1 MSLKI
6 IRLTEGESYRLTDN
20 EFQSFSA
27 LLRNNSSIPAKIK
40 GKSLFFDDYTIGS
53 ITAGNTSIIINPRIK
68 GMKTNDYFEMQLYVD
83 GIETD
88 NLRTLLGESNQY
100 GMEQSLINL
109 FLSQTLKLTRKGLEG
124 QFINKVDLTNIIHG
138 RILVEQI
145 QPIDLLRDRVPVE
158 YSVHSLKTTENKI
171 IKLALDKCRQ
181 LIQTPNQLKKL
192 GLVSSYFEDI
202 NVFSSDYKRLKEKL
216 SYTYTSYANSFYP
229 LELKLAQKI
238 IEGITLNMRKNELLG
253 SSYLVNS
260 NNIFESYG
268 RKVIKNGLRM
278 KVEKWKEPRHMAKF
292 LYKNFS
298 YYKSYIP
305 DILLGYQQES
315 RTTYAL
321 LDTKNKDISDLQ
333 NAAKL
338 PDLYQVIFYCQQLH
352 TNYGGLVYPSTK
364 DLPPIRVNIDKFS
377 KLNFYIFS
385 INFTKPIKIRNREF
399 VNNVKKVFYL
409 N

>member
-145 QPIDLLRDRVPVE
+145 QPIDLLR
-158 YSVHSLKTTENKI
+158 N
-171 IKLALDKCRQ
+171 
-181 LIQTPNQLKKL
+181 
-192 GLVSSYFEDI
+192 GI
-202 NVFSSDYKRLKEKL
+202 N
-216 SYTYTSYANSFYP
+216 
-229 LELKLAQKI
+229 
-238 IEGITLNMRKNELLG
+238 
-253 SSYLVNS
+253 
-260 NNIFESYG
+260 
-268 RKVIKNGLRM
+268 
-278 KVEKWKEPRHMAKF
+278 
-292 LYKNFS
+292 
-298 YYKSYIP
+298 
-305 DILLGYQQES
+305 
-315 RTTYAL
+315 
-321 LDTKNKDISDLQ
+321 
-333 NAAKL
+333 L
-338 PDLYQVIFYCQQLH
+338 PMI
-352 TNYGGLVYPSTK
+352 
-364 DLPPIRVNIDKFS
+364 
-377 KLNFYIFS
+377 
-385 INFTKPIKIRNREF
+385 
-399 VNNVKKVFYL
+399 
-409 N
+409 